1 MTTVAPP
8 TAETPTETSP
18 GTPTETR
25 TGTLADTRPGRRH
38 SAQLPR
44 LRTLHAMAADDPRR
58 TALRNSI
65 AEAYLPIAERMAR
78 GQAGTSPAAYDD
90 LLQVARL
97 ALLRAVDRWDPDR
110 GDGTDFVGYLV
121 PCIRGEFLH
130 HVRDRTWIV
139 RVPRRVKE
147 MATRVNR
154 ETSALHQR
162 LGRSPRPSEIAEAL
176 GVDREVVL
184 EVLLA
189 QGYQAADSLDERRG
203 PGEPDDARLGDLDAA
218 LDRAEDRATLRPLL
232 AALPERERTILGLR
246 FVDQLTQSEIARRVG
261 ISQMHV
267 SRLLARSLAT
277 LQAHAARPHV

>member
-1 MTTVAPP
+1 MTAVAPP
-8 TAETPTETSP
+8 RVTETPE
-18 GTPTETR
+18 R
-25 TGTLADTRPGRRH
+25 TGSVPGGPDARPGDGH
-38 SAQLPR
+38 LAQLPR
-44 LRTLHAMAADDPRR
+44 LRALHALAADDPRR

-65 AEAYLPIAERMAR
+65 ATAYLPIAERMAR
-78 GQAGTSPAAYDD
+78 GRAGASPLAYDD

-97 ALLRAVDRWDPDR
+97 ALLTAIERWDPDR

-130 HVRDRTWIV
+130 HVRDHTWVV

-147 MATRVNR
+147 TAGKVSR
-154 ETSALHQR
+154 ESAALYQR
-162 LGRSPRPSEIAEAL
+162 LGRPPRPSEVADAL

-189 QGYQAADSLDERRG
+189 QSHQTAGSLDERRD
-203 PGEPDDARLGDLDAA
+203 PGEPDDARLGHLDAA

-246 FVDQLTQSEIARRVG
+246 FVGQLTQSEIARRVG
-261 ISQMHV
+261 VSQMHV

-277 LQAHAARPHV
+277 LRAHVGANHV

>member
-1 MTTVAPP
+1 MTVVAPLP
-8 TAETPTETSP
+8 V
-18 GTPTETR
+18 
-25 TGTLADTRPGRRH
+25 ADTRPGSLH
-38 SAQLPR
+38 TAQLPR
-44 LRTLHAMAADDPRR
+44 LRTLHALAPDDPRR
-58 TALRNSI
+58 RALRNSI

-78 GQAGTSPAAYDD
+78 GQAAGSPTAFDD

-97 ALLRAVDRWDPDR
+97 ALLTAIDRWDPER

-130 HVRDRTWIV
+130 HFRDQTWVV

-147 MATRVNR
+147 MAARVNR
-154 ETSALHQR
+154 ESSALHQR
-162 LGRSPRPSEIAEAL
+162 LGRAPRPSEVAGAL

-189 QGYQAADSLDERRG
+189 QGYQTAGSLDERRD
-203 PGEPDDARLGDLDAA
+203 PGEPEDARLGDLDAD
-218 LDRAEDRATLRPLL
+218 LGRAEDRATLRPLL

-261 ISQMHV
+261 VSQMHV

-277 LQAHAARPHV
+277 LRAHVAANHV